1 MSQTETEIA
10 DLFRI
15 LVDKYHESSKFDEK
29 IASLLR
35 DKVKELGNEELI
47 AELSKFGFEIIEGEV
62 QGDTSGE
69 KVKSK
74 TDSDKK
80 MKKKKIAG
88 KVALTTIGTVFASS
102 LPGNDFNMTRAENV
116 DKKADDKESKNKR
129 KKVVY

>member
-1 MSQTETEIA
+1 MSQIETEIA

-74 TDSDKK
+74 TDTDKK
-80 MKKKKIAG
+80 NKKKKIAG
-88 KVALTTIGTVFASS
+88 ESGFNNNWDGVCIIAS
-102 LPGNDFNMTRAENV
+102 RE
-116 DKKADDKESKNKR
+116 
-129 KKVVY
+129 